1 MGTIAIE
8 NMRFYAHHGCFG
20 QERKIGTRFSV
31 DVEFTCDTVNYLEV
45 YQVVKAEMETPS
57 HLLEHVAH
65 RVGKA
70 IMRRFDAVESVRV
83 KVSKLAPPLGGQMD
97 AVCVS
102 ISMCR

>member
-1 MGTIAIE
+1 M
-8 NMRFYAHHGCFG
+8 
-20 QERKIGTRFSV
+20 
-31 DVEFTCDTVNYLEV
+31 
-45 YQVVKAEMETPS
+45 VKAEMETPS

-65 RVGKA
+65 RVGKT

-83 KVSKLAPPLGGQMD
+83 KIRKLAPPLGGQMD